1 MNGTYIKLYR
11 KMTEWEWYDDTNC
24 VRVFLHLM
32 LKANWNDSTYKGYDI
47 PRGSIV
53 TGRKALSEQLGL
65 SEQTIRTTIKK
76 LVNSQSIN
84 QQVTSKFSILSVCHY
99 DTYNPDKSV
108 DQPAANQQTNQQT
121 NRKSTTDQPASNH
134 QDSSLSDCQYDT
146 YSTDKNSANRKVT
159 TDQPATNQQTN
170 RKVTTSKEDKKLR
183 RKEDNK
189 TTYVPAKEAHQLRAE
204 KLFNRPEDRTLDKS
218 ELSAWKSAEEIVK
231 STTEREWQQIEAFY
245 AAPQKETY
253 ARKSYATLLNNFSGE
268 LDRAADW
275 HRKNHQPQPK
285 LGTPPQWT

>member
-32 LKANWNDSTYKGYDI
+32 LKANWNESTYKGYDI

-99 DTYNPDKSV
+99 DTYNPDV
-108 DQPAANQQTNQQT
+108 
-121 NRKSTTDQPASNH
+121 TTDQPASNH
-134 QDSSLSDCQYDT
+134 QDSSLSDCKYDT
-146 YSTDKNSANRKVT
+146 YNAEKNSVNRKST

-189 TTYVPAKEAHQLRAE
+189 TTYVPTKEAHQLRAE
-204 KLFNRPEDRTLDKS
+204 KLFNRPEARTLDKS
-218 ELSAWKSAEEIVK
+218 ELSAWQSAEEIVK

>member
-32 LKANWNDSTYKGYDI
+32 LKANWNESTYKGYDI

-121 NRKSTTDQPASNH
+121 NRK
-134 QDSSLSDCQYDT
+134 
-146 YSTDKNSANRKVT
+146 
-159 TDQPATNQQTN
+159 
-170 RKVTTSKEDKKLR
+170 VTTSKEDKKLR

-189 TTYVPAKEAHQLRAE
+189 TTYVPTKEAHQLRAE
-204 KLFNRPEDRTLDKS
+204 KLFNRPEARTLDKS
-218 ELSAWKSAEEIVK
+218 ELSAWQSAEEIVK

>member
-84 QQVTSKFSILSVCHY
+84 QQVTSKFSILSVCQY
-99 DTYNPDKSV
+99 DTYNPDKN
-108 DQPAANQQTNQQT
+108 AAN
-121 NRKSTTDQPASNH
+121 H
-134 QDSSLSDCQYDT
+134 
-146 YSTDKNSANRKVT
+146 KVT

-218 ELSAWKSAEEIVK
+218 ELSAWQSAEEIVK

>member
-11 KMTEWEWYDDTNC
+11 KMTDWEWYDDTNC

-32 LKANWNDSTYKGYDI
+32 LKANWNESTYKGYDI

-84 QQVTSKFSILSVCHY
+84 QQVTSKFSILSVCQY
-99 DTYNPDKSV
+99 DTYNPEKS
-108 DQPAANQQTNQQT
+108 
-121 NRKSTTDQPASNH
+121 
-134 QDSSLSDCQYDT
+134 
-146 YSTDKNSANRKVT
+146 SANRKST

-170 RKVTTSKEDKKLR
+170 RKVTTSKEDNKLR
-183 RKEDNK
+183 REEDNK

-204 KLFNRPEDRTLDKS
+204 KLFNRPEARTLDKS
-218 ELSAWKSAEEIVK
+218 ELSAWQSAEEIVK

-285 LGTPPQWT
+285 LGTPTQWT

>member
-1 MNGTYIKLYR
+1 
-11 KMTEWEWYDDTNC
+11 MTEWEWYDDTNC

-84 QQVTSKFSILSVCHY
+84 QQVTSKFSILSVCQY
-99 DTYNPDKSV
+99 DTYNPE
-108 DQPAANQQTNQQT
+108 
-121 NRKSTTDQPASNH
+121 
-134 QDSSLSDCQYDT
+134 
-146 YSTDKNSANRKVT
+146 KNAANRKVT

-189 TTYVPAKEAHQLRAE
+189 TTYVPTKEAHQLRAE
-204 KLFNRPEDRTLDKS
+204 KLFNRPEERTLDKS
-218 ELSAWKSAEEIVK
+218 ELSAWQSAEEIVK

-285 LGTPPQWT
+285 LGTPPQWK